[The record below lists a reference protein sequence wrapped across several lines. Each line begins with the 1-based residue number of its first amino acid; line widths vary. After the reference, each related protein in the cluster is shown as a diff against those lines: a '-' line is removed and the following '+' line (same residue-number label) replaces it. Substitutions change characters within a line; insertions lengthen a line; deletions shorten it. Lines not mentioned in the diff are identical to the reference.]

1 MPLQPEAID
10 LLTRIARSLENQNGT
25 LPPAM
30 GLIDLPRVQYIYVGR
45 DEVDETSCW
54 YRRKDEQN
62 VLIHSD
68 GLAGQLIK
76 LESHTTT
83 YKGKDELKLRILMQC
98 GSQTYCIQSG
108 MGSLFSRGVLLGLK
122 ELEDIGFPITIG
134 VRPSKEDKNIVFG
147 SVYLNQQPIKT
158 TWDKEIDCSNLFRS
172 ICQKFNFSAEPQ
184 SAQIAQLPRQST
196 RKQLE
201 NDFFQVFTVL
211 QRYGVTKE
219 DMQGSAKSLFP
230 NFTTTGNM
238 SDEDLEKFII
248 HLTSWAD
255 SFPPHF

>member
-1 MPLQPEAID
+1 MPLQPEALE
-10 LLTRIARSLENQNGT
+10 LLSRIARSLESQNGN

-45 DEVDETSCW
+45 DEEDETSCW

-62 VLIHSD
+62 VPIHSD

-122 ELEDIGFPITIG
+122 ELEDIGFPITIA

-158 TWDKEIDCSNLFRS
+158 TWDKEIDCALLFQS
-172 ICQKFNFSAEPQ
+172 VCQKFNFSTEPQ
-184 SAQIAQLPRQST
+184 SAPVRLPTRPST
-196 RKQLE
+196 RKELE
-201 NDFFQVFTVL
+201 QDFFQIFTFL
-211 QRYGVTKE
+211 QQYGVEKE
-219 DMQGSAKSLFP
+219 SMQATAKNLFP
-230 NFTTTGNM
+230 NFTTTGNL
-238 SDEDLEKFII
+238 SDSELEKLTS
-248 HLTSWAD
+248 HLTAWAK
-255 SFPPHF
+255 SLSISR